1 MLRALALV
9 ISCAAAGAALAERRA
24 PFAPALQFGSD
35 ARQLQSCSS
44 SSERVCRSA
53 TAVGCCPSECTGCN
67 SQNCTGCGSSISLGV
82 IVLIVAA
89 VNLAVLLIVPLPRR
103 VLASAPGAPPAYKW
117 VCGPPGIVLLWRR
130 CHGAHA
136 AAAPFAA
143 PEIVANP
150 YAQLA
155 YGASPLSPAGHY
167 LQPPPPPGHYLQ
179 PPPPPGHYLQPPPPP
194 LPMPP
199 PPMPPKLY
207 A

>member
-9 ISCAAAGAALAERRA
+9 FSCAVGAALAERRA
-24 PFAPALQFGSD
+24 PFTPALLVESG
-35 ARQLQSCSS
+35 ARQLQSCASS
-44 SSERVCRSA
+44 SDRVCRSA
-53 TAVGCCPSECTGCN
+53 TTVGCCPSECTGCDR
-67 SQNCTGCGSSISLGV
+67 QNCTGCGGSTASLGI
-82 IVLIVAA
+82 IVLIVAV

-117 VCGPPGIVLLWRR
+117 VCGPPGSVLLWRR

-155 YGASPLSPAGHY
+155 YGASPLSP
-167 LQPPPPPGHYLQ
+167 PGHYLQ
-179 PPPPPGHYLQPPPPP
+179 PPPPPGHYPPPGYYLQPPPPP
-194 LPMPP
+194 PMPP